1 MKAIKTRSLIIAVMA
16 LAIVATTV
24 AYAALQTTLN
34 ISGSIA
40 KKGGSWDIHF
50 ENVSNI
56 TNYFTSYFKSFLYL
70 WIHY

>member
-1 MKAIKTRSLIIAVMA
+1 MKTKKTRSLIIAIMA
-16 LAIVATTV
+16 FSIIATTV

-56 TNYFTSYFKSFLYL
+56 TNYGSATLTTPKIESS
-70 WIHY
+70 